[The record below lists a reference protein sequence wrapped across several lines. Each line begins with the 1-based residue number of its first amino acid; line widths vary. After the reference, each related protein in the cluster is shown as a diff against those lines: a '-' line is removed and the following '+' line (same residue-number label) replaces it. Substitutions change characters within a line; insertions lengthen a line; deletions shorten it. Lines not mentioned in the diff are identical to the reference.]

1 MQTECTIEDLENL
14 INPVK
19 SEKIRKQLPNEL
31 YRRSFYDEPLVHIGD
46 EVKFVTQVEHTAD
59 VELKYGRVE
68 EISKCNDGVSVTI
81 VAFTRE
87 NKYRRSRLITDNPQ
101 TYGQNFHYMPYTFSI
116 GQIINLIKAGQFK
129 VIRNAEK

>member
-19 SEKIRKQLPNEL
+19 SEKIREQLPSNTFM
-31 YRRSFYDEPLVHIGD
+31 SAVINEPLVHIGD
-46 EVKFVTQVEHTAD
+46 EVKFVTHVEHTAD

-68 EISKCNDGVSVTI
+68 EISKCNDEVSVTI
-81 VAFTRE
+81 VAFTRVD
-87 NKYRRSRLITDNPQ
+87 KHRHNPVMYNEYA
-101 TYGQNFHYMPYTFSI
+101 YGQSFHYLPYTYTI

-129 VIRNAEK
+129 VIRSAEK